1 MNKTNLINEIKTKL
15 SLKDKVELYKFLH
28 GEVSKAGRKGD
39 TELAHINTFESRIL
53 KMLGGSGSIN
63 PNSGLK
69 EYFGGG
75 VLFLSELEINQS
87 YGVHSSMPINSMF

>member
-39 TELAHINTFESRIL
+39 TELAHINRFESKVL

-63 PNSGLK
+63 PRHRTKRILWWWRFWWIIGAR
-69 EYFGGG
+69 
-75 VLFLSELEINQS
+75 
-87 YGVHSSMPINSMF
+87 SSNVYY